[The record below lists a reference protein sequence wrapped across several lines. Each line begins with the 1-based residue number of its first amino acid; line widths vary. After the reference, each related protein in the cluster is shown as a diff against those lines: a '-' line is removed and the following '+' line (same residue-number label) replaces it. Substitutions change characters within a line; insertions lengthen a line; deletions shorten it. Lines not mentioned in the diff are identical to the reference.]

1 MECLKLS
8 RKFANG
14 SVDEILV
21 YSEFLSIPRKNQK
34 THWFS
39 YEFRD
44 YTMER
49 FFEMSEK
56 HGSVLPDNSFGTVK
70 WKLSYG
76 GVLQFFDG
84 TTPANRLGS
93 KWRLN

>member
-1 MECLKLS
+1 
-8 RKFANG
+8 
-14 SVDEILV
+14 
-21 YSEFLSIPRKNQK
+21 
-34 THWFS
+34 
-39 YEFRD
+39 
-44 YTMER
+44 MER